1 MKKKLPGWKK
11 HLGWEEEEGEEEE
24 EEEGEEEEEEEAEE
38 GDGRE
43 VDYMV
48 GMLSTLIVRSLFMLW
63 GHLSNNPGQIV
74 FFSNT

>member
-1 MKKKLPGWKK
+1 MKKNSPVEKKLPGWKK
-11 HLGWEEEEGEEEE
+11 HLGWE

-48 GMLSTLIVRSLFMLW
+48 GMLSTLIVRSLFMLCR
-63 GHLSNNPGQIV
+63 HLSSNPGQIV
-74 FFSNT
+74 FSSNT

>member
-1 MKKKLPGWKK
+1 MKKNSPVEKK

-24 EEEGEEEEEEEAEE
+24 EEEGEEEEEEAEE

-48 GMLSTLIVRSLFMLW
+48 GMLSTLIVRSLFMLCR
-63 GHLSNNPGQIV
+63 HLSSNPGQIV
-74 FFSNT
+74 FSSNT